1 MDKIIFPY
9 GEADFYLL
17 VMENNFYVDRT
28 AYIRLLE
35 EKGRTLLFLRPR
47 RFGKSLLLSMLEN
60 YYDVKKA
67 AEFERLFGHLAI
79 GQDPTPRHNR
89 YLIMRWNFS
98 EVLPHGTSEH
108 IKQSLYTHLN
118 KSIYKFVLR
127 YEDLLRH
134 KIEIDYNDAMGTFQA
149 ALAVVQT
156 TPYPLYLFIDEYDN
170 FANEVLTA
178 KETGGYKRYLDLV
191 EGEGILKTIFKMI
204 KAELGGQGLERVFMT
219 GVSPIVVNDMTS
231 GFNVVENIT
240 FAPDLHEICGFR
252 EDEVVEVLER
262 VGAIGA
268 LSPQQVQ
275 EALTM
280 MRTFYNGYRFGQNQP
295 TLLYNPTLV
304 LYFLKH
310 LQSYG
315 SYPQNMLDSNL
326 AMDGQKIAYIA
337 HLPDGEQIV
346 ATALNE
352 DRPLAIVQMAE
363 RFGVNDI
370 FYGNKSSQYMI
381 SLLYYFGVLTL
392 ANQSTPMGELV
403 FAIPNLVSRQLY
415 LEQIR
420 DAFLTTGKAEDR
432 AYQVAKSFYLSGDI
446 ETVCTFIEQTYF
458 TVFDNRDYRWTNEL
472 TIKTIFLTL
481 LYNSARYVM
490 DSEPALQREYGD
502 LVMLLRPDMRQL
514 AMLEFLLEFKYLS
527 LPDVGLSGKD
537 VRERSRA
544 ELATLKPV
552 AAQQAEARKKLA
564 GYRQVLA
571 NIHGDLPRLR
581 CYSVVAIGYERLVWA
596 EVE

>member
-1 MDKIIFPY
+1 
-9 GEADFYLL
+9 
-17 VMENNFYVDRT
+17 
-28 AYIRLLE
+28 
-35 EKGRTLLFLRPR
+35 
-47 RFGKSLLLSMLEN
+47 MLEN

-89 YLIMRWNFS
+89 YFVLRWNFS
-98 EVLPHGTSEH
+98 EILTRGDVEDFQQRLFDH
-108 IKQSLYTHLN
+108 IDG
-118 KSIYKFVLR
+118 SIQQFIVHYRGF
-127 YEDLLRH
+127 
-134 KIEIDYNDAMGTFQA
+134 IDYPIERDVSNGIHAFQSVMA
-149 ALAVVQT
+149 AVQT
-156 TPYPLYLFIDEYDN
+156 TPYKLYLLIDEYDN
-170 FANEVLTA
+170 FANEVLMTDQWRGR
-178 KETGGYKRYLDLV
+178 ERYQELV
-191 EGEGILKTIFKMI
+191 EGEGILKTIFKTI
-204 KAELGGQGLERVFMT
+204 KAGLEGKGLERVFMT

-262 VGAIGA
+262 VGAICA

-280 MRTFYNGYRFGQNQP
+280 MRTFYNGYRFGQNQQ

-352 DRPLAIVQMAE
+352 DAPLAIVQMAE

-370 FYGNKSSQYMI
+370 FHGNKSSQYMI

-403 FAIPNLVSRQLY
+403 FVIPNLVSRQLY

-432 AYQVAKSFYLSGDI
+432 AYQVAKSFYLSGDM
-446 ETVCTFIEQTYF
+446 EAVCTFIEQTYF

-527 LPDVGLSGKD
+527 LPDVGLSGKE

-544 ELATLKPV
+544 ELAALKPV

>member
-9 GEADFYLL
+9 GDADFYRL

-89 YLIMRWNFS
+89 YFVLRWNFS
-98 EVLPHGTSEH
+98 EILTRGDAEDFQQRLFDH
-108 IKQSLYTHLN
+108 IDG
-118 KSIYKFVLR
+118 SIQQFIVHYRGL
-127 YEDLLRH
+127 
-134 KIEIDYNDAMGTFQA
+134 IDYPIERDVSNGIHAFQSVMA
-149 ALAVVQT
+149 AVQT
-156 TPYPLYLFIDEYDN
+156 TPYKLYLLIDEYDN
-170 FANEVLTA
+170 FANEVLMTDQWRGR
-178 KETGGYKRYLDLV
+178 ERYQELV
-191 EGEGILKTIFKMI
+191 EGEGILKTIFKTI
-204 KAELGGQGLERVFMT
+204 KAGLEGKGLERVFMT

-231 GFNVVENIT
+231 GFNVVKNIT

-252 EDEVVEVLER
+252 EDEVAEVLER
-262 VGAIGA
+262 VGTICKFT
-268 LSPQQVQ
+268 PQQVQ
-275 EALTM
+275 EALAM
-280 MRTFYNGYRFGQNQP
+280 MRTFYNGYRFGQNQQ

-304 LYFLKH
+304 LYFLDH

-352 DRPLAIVQMAE
+352 DAPLAIVQMAE

-370 FYGNKSSQYMI
+370 FHGNKSSQYII

-403 FAIPNLVSRQLY
+403 FLIPNLVSRQLY

-420 DAFLTTGKAEDR
+420 DAFLTTGQAEDR

-446 ETVCTFIEQTYF
+446 EAVCTFIEQTYF

-514 AMLEFLLEFKYLS
+514 AMLEFLLEFKYVR
-527 LPDVGLSGKD
+527 LPEVGLRGEE
-537 VRERSRA
+537 VRTMSRA
-544 ELATLKPV
+544 ELAALKPV